1 MADGGALLFHTRQDQ
16 RRSVRSA
23 LAHMPTRFERRRP
36 PPSHFLS
43 AGHTTTTV
51 LDAKRHTDHCEG
63 WKKEGWRRDGA
74 EKQTPARNEVSQK
87 AHELKLT
94 PVCTVGAQAQSWDLN
109 IWATLVPFDDF
120 FKFSV
125 TSWLFMPRPKHFD
138 TVWLVKLLKTQR
150 SSVIW
155 INLIPDWD
163 IPLGY
168 TVMF

>member
-1 MADGGALLFHTRQDQ
+1 MAYNDYRL
-16 RRSVRSA
+16 
-23 LAHMPTRFERRRP
+23 
-36 PPSHFLS
+36 
-43 AGHTTTTV
+43 

-120 FKFSV
+120 FKCSV

-155 INLIPDWD
+155 INLIPDRRIRENFRTSSAGIYCD
-163 IPLGY
+163 VLKRITGDMCMMQ
-168 TVMF
+168 TIS

>member
-43 AGHTTTTV
+43 AGHTTTTGSSTQNV
-51 LDAKRHTDHCEG
+51 TQIIA
-63 WKKEGWRRDGA
+63 RDGKRKGGGGT
-74 EKQTPARNEVSQK
+74 ELKSKPARNEVSQK

-120 FKFSV
+120 FKFSI

>member
-43 AGHTTTTV
+43 AGHTTTTGSSTQNITQII
-51 LDAKRHTDHCEG
+51 A
-63 WKKEGWRRDGA
+63 RDG
-74 EKQTPARNEVSQK
+74 KRKGGGGT
-87 AHELKLT
+87 ELKSKHQPET
-94 PVCTVGAQAQSWDLN
+94 RSVKTHTCVYGQSSSSVLR
-109 IWATLVPFDDF
+109 LEYLSYFRPFWWF
-120 FKFSV
+120 FTFSV